1 MWIKEK
7 HNWIL
12 WGCLSLRVEN
22 RPSVLGIFIYVPWGG
37 VGWGG
42 AITFTYLRTPMMLRH
57 GTFTCTCAHT
67 SCYVEDVSRHAGWGN
82 VHVRAH
88 SYDVKGFDCISR
100 MHSGQKRTVVC
111 SDGAKCYPG
120 LTSANK
126 LIHFAC
132 SHRKN
137 PFVKKIRRHAGKTF
151 WVHTGTID
159 SCWRMIKASV
169 PDQLTSCPEN
179 EQKLNELIWTYV
191 RTWQWRWEANVVGKA
206 PLEKTGAYLAKM

>member
-1 MWIKEK
+1 MLGSYKRLLRLCWCHKLWKTSGGSQEEDRRCEGIWLHFANAFWTEKNSGLLRWRKVLPWIE
-7 HNWIL
+7 
-12 WGCLSLRVEN
+12 
-22 RPSVLGIFIYVPWGG
+22 
-37 VGWGG
+37 
-42 AITFTYLRTPMMLRH
+42 
-57 GTFTCTCAHT
+57 
-67 SCYVEDVSRHAGWGN
+67 
-82 VHVRAH
+82 
-88 SYDVKGFDCISR
+88 
-100 MHSGQKRTVVC
+100 
-111 SDGAKCYPG
+111 
-120 LTSANK
+120 NK

-179 EQKLNELIWTYV
+179 EQKLNDLIWTYV

-206 PLEKTGAYLAKM
+206 LLEKTGAYLAKM

>member
-1 MWIKEK
+1 MEAKKKIE
-7 HNWIL
+7 
-12 WGCLSLRVEN
+12 
-22 RPSVLGIFIYVPWGG
+22 
-37 VGWGG
+37 
-42 AITFTYLRTPMMLRH
+42 
-57 GTFTCTCAHT
+57 
-67 SCYVEDVSRHAGWGN
+67 
-82 VHVRAH
+82 
-88 SYDVKGFDCISR
+88 DVKGFDCISR

-137 PFVKKIRRHAGKTF
+137 QFVKKIRRHAGKTF

-179 EQKLNELIWTYV
+179 EQKLNDLIWTYV

-206 PLEKTGAYLAKM
+206 LLEKTGAYLAKM